1 MPILC
6 TNSAYG
12 ISNVAFVFA
21 GSVAGSVRKDVLREP
36 WFLATLLGS
45 IGGILWL
52 VFCIFSIWLYRRR
65 RALISKKK
73 MPKNTTVYTGK
84 PSEFVS
90 NEMLLAFFV
99 IDLFLPRAVNQS

>member
-1 MPILC
+1 MLSIR
-6 TNSAYG
+6 S
-12 ISNVAFVFA
+12 FA

-84 PSEFVS
+84 NIITGKNTTVYTGKPTGFVS
-90 NEMLLAFFV
+90 HDVLK
-99 IDLFLPRAVNQS
+99 